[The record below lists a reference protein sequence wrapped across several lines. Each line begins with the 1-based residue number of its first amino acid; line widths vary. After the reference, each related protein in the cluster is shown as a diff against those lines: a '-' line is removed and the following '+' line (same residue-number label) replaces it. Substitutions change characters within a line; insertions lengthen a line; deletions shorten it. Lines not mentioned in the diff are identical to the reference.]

1 MALIVLHCNGNGRE
15 ETLDKDVVQMGT
27 HYGEVIHVVQNQN
40 LAYKFPNPKEKVIHI
55 LAHGG
60 KENVADLS
68 ASTFKQWIVDAFQ
81 MDSNKGLSQAYFIYS
96 CDVATG
102 GDNLLLSVAQH
113 VASKKIRERTF
124 IGTAGENGVINK
136 GQGIGKILVNAPDNK
151 TQQNLGLGWKGYRT
165 VMIHENHNYV
175 VAKKLSHKEVNEFVL
190 NTMNW

>member
-1 MALIVLHCNGNGRE
+1 MNKAL
-15 ETLDKDVVQMGT
+15 
-27 HYGEVIHVVQNQN
+27 
-40 LAYKFPNPKEKVIHI
+40 
-55 LAHGG
+55 GG

-151 TQQNLGLGWKGYRT
+151 TQQNLGLGWKGYRIAFSLIRAGIGLYT
-165 VMIHENHNYV
+165 IDSKGSRVKETEGR
-175 VAKKLSHKEVNEFVL
+175 AKPCLLRRRRWSERSRI
-190 NTMNW
+190 